1 MASLDTKQR
10 SPSAPSSPN
19 KKRKADDLETSPQ
32 DAGASSDR
40 LNRINKA
47 IEEKLMA
54 DNESIRSAVDKLMA
68 GGNTQTVLE
77 EIDEAEEKTHKALFD
92 KLMAD
97 DRTEKPQIK
106 KVAGTITSACK
117 LAHKVKT
124 PFVLHTTTRD
134 LLAFLSRM
142 SSMLEE
148 MLFHINTTDE
158 GAPFMEIKVVHPS
171 KVCAVHAKFHGIHI
185 GVDPAVQEQP
195 LIRVSVQ
202 HLLNNCDLK
211 IPSSPAQLIFDADN
225 AKIILVCVSQRTTFS
240 LYTPTMQVEEELP
253 KIELAEAKIQY
264 ALSVPLSVFRGG
276 IKAASL
282 KKEKSIKLT
291 LIMTTQKMYCLGIVH
306 EDLSTIFISLNKEQQ
321 SSSVSGTAGTV
332 KHIGWDNQTAQTPDF
347 DSIDIHN
354 AETLFPPTAYS
365 VSYMEKFLSSA
376 RGASKTIEV
385 KLAADGPLFLKT
397 GGITFLLSSFVDQD
411 SSDDEDDDQDD
422 QDAQDAQEDQE
433 DQDEQHDAAEVTKEV
448 Q

>member
-10 SPSAPSSPN
+10 RRSAPSSPN
-19 KKRKADDLETSPQ
+19 KKRKADDLETIPQ
-32 DAGASSDR
+32 DPS
-40 LNRINKA
+40 
-47 IEEKLMA
+47 
-54 DNESIRSAVDKLMA
+54 
-68 GGNTQTVLE
+68 
-77 EIDEAEEKTHKALFD
+77 EAKVNTHKVLFD

-97 DRTEKPQIK
+97 DPNQNPQVKKPT
-106 KVAGTITSACK
+106 GTISSACK
-117 LAHKVKT
+117 LAHKVRT

-134 LLAFLSRM
+134 LLAFLNRM
-142 SSMLEE
+142 ASMLEE
-148 MLFHINTTDE
+148 MLFHINITDE
-158 GAPFMEIKVVHPS
+158 GAPFLEVKVVHPS

-185 GVDPAVQEQP
+185 GVDPAVKEQP

-253 KIELAEAKIQY
+253 RIELAEAKVQY

-282 KKEKSIKLT
+282 KKEKSIQLT
-291 LIMTTQKMYCLGIVH
+291 LIRTTQKMYCLGIVH
-306 EDLSTIFISLNKEQQ
+306 EDLSTIFISLNQEQQ
-321 SSSVSGTAGTV
+321 TSSVSGTAGTV
-332 KHIGWDNQTAQTPDF
+332 KHIGWDSMTAQTPDF

-354 AETLFPPTAYS
+354 AETLFAPTAYS

-376 RGASKTIEV
+376 RGSSKTIEV

-397 GGITFLLSSFVDQD
+397 GGITFLLSSFVDQE
-411 SSDDEDDDQDD
+411 SSDDEDDDQ
-422 QDAQDAQEDQE
+422 EDQE
-433 DQDEQHDAAEVTKEV
+433 DQEEDQDDQEDQEEDQAQDDAEVTKEV

>member
-19 KKRKADDLETSPQ
+19 KKRKADELETCPQ
-32 DAGASSDR
+32 DPV
-40 LNRINKA
+40 
-47 IEEKLMA
+47 EA
-54 DNESIRSAVDKLMA
+54 D
-68 GGNTQTVLE
+68 G
-77 EIDEAEEKTHKALFD
+77 KTHQVLFD

-97 DRTEKPQIK
+97 DRDQKPQVK
-106 KVAGTITSACK
+106 KPTGTISSACK

-134 LLAFLSRM
+134 LLAFLNRM

-158 GAPFMEIKVVHPS
+158 GAPFLEVKVVHPS

-211 IPSSPAQLIFDADN
+211 IPSSPAQLIFDTDN

-253 KIELAEAKIQY
+253 RIELAEAKIQY

-354 AETLFPPTAYS
+354 AETLFAPTAYS

-376 RGASKTIEV
+376 RGSSKTIEV

-411 SSDDEDDDQDD
+411 SSDDEDDDQEDQDD
-422 QDAQDAQEDQE
+422 QD
-433 DQDEQHDAAEVTKEV
+433 DQDDAAEATKEV